1 MPAAKSKKETKH
13 MPDLQGN
20 TIIVIDPGHGGE
32 NLGAQFDGYTEKEMT
47 LIVARAMKEELET
60 YDNVVVYLTRESD
73 QELSLEE
80 RAQFAKDRNA
90 DFLFCLH
97 FNSSVN
103 HNLYGSEVWVSAFGE
118 YYSKGRSFAEI
129 NMRRFED
136 MGLFSRGIKTR
147 LNSRGDNYYGILRN
161 CTDLEVPAALIEH
174 CHLDQARDKVF
185 YQQSEE
191 QLVTFGRED
200 GKAVAEYFGLKSS
213 KTGEDF
219 SSHVN
224 QTFPIKEI
232 NRPDQT
238 EAEVCRIELLSIDPY
253 GREADV
259 KIMASDSDGYIQYY
273 CYRFDEGEYSE
284 LYPWPREAWNS
295 SLPEHE
301 FTVALPE
308 KETVDL
314 QVCVYN
320 GYDLKTESNT
330 ITVSVPLQEE
340 DAAVT
345 AGETETLSKIP
356 LDLSLTDSEI
366 QAEKGSLILLILCVS
381 LIVTGIFYFVI
392 RLLQKRKRRNK
403 GRRER

>member
-1 MPAAKSKKETKH
+1 

-32 NLGAQFDGYTEKEMT
+32 NLGAQVDGYTEKEMT
-47 LIVARAMKEELET
+47 LIVAKAMKEELET

-129 NMRRFED
+129 SMRRFED

-147 LNSRGDNYYGILRN
+147 LNSRGDNYYGILRAS
-161 CTDLEVPAALIEH
+161 TDLEVPAALIEH
-174 CHLDQARDKVF
+174 CHLDQPRDKVF

-200 GKAVAEYFGLKSS
+200 GKAAAEYFGLKSS

-219 SSHVN
+219 SGHVN

-238 EAEVCRIELLSIDPY
+238 EAEICQIELLSVDPY

-259 KIMASDSDGYIQYY
+259 KIKASDSDGYIQYY

-284 LYPWPREAWNS
+284 LYPWPRENWDS

-308 KETVDL
+308 EETADV

-340 DAAVT
+340 ET
-345 AGETETLSKIP
+345 EEITGETETLSRIP
-356 LDLSLTDSEI
+356 LDLSMSASEI

-381 LIVTGIFYFVI
+381 LILTGILYFVI

-403 GRRER
+403 GHKDR